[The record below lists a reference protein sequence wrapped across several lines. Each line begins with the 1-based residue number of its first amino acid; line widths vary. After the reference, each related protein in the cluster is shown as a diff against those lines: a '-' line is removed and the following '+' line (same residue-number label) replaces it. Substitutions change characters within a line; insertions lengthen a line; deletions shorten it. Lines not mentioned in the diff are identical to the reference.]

1 MKKRK
6 PYPHNSDIA
15 DAIVSVLFNE
25 PWIHPADFAEKVRE
39 ELKKKGF
46 YPGLVSDKRIWRIYE
61 EMVRKGRM
69 YDILQVV
76 KNELTH
82 DDLPLDM

>member
-1 MKKRK
+1 MRRKK

-15 DAIVSVLFNE
+15 DTIMYVLFNE
-25 PWIHPADFAEKVRE
+25 PWIHPDELTERVRE
-39 ELKKKGF
+39 ELERRGF

-61 EMVRKGRM
+61 ELVRKGRM

-76 KNELTH
+76 KKREVESG
-82 DDLPLDM
+82 

>member
-15 DAIVSVLFNE
+15 NAIIDVLFSE
-25 PWIHPADFAEKVRE
+25 PWIHPADFTEKVRE
-39 ELKKKGF
+39 ELKKRGF

-61 EMVRKGRM
+61 EMVRKGRT

-76 KNELTH
+76 KNELTYNNQSI
-82 DDLPLDM
+82 DE